1 MLILTEF
8 TINRYFSANLM
19 EQLLLN
25 IELPVQK
32 TFDNFIVGNNKEC
45 LDSLKQFILPN
56 NDIFFIYLWGEEG
69 SGKSHIAEAIKKNN
83 ISIIEDIDQANEI
96 EQIKIFNLYNE
107 HKSSKRKLLVTG
119 NNNPKKMML
128 RDDLSSR
135 LSWGLV
141 YKLNLLQDTEK
152 KLALNQYSK
161 DKGINLK
168 NEIIE
173 YLLRHFKR
181 DLPSLLATIDA
192 LDRWSL
198 KTKRPITIPLLKDMI
213 QKDIFS

>member
-1 MLILTEF
+1 
-8 TINRYFSANLM
+8 M

-45 LDSLKQFILPN
+45 FDSLKNFILPN
-56 NDIFFIYLWGEEG
+56 NNIFFIYLWGEEG
-69 SGKSHIAEAIKKNN
+69 SGKSHLAEAIQKNN
-83 ISIIEDIDQANEI
+83 ISIIEDIDQANEK
-96 EQIKIFNLYNE
+96 EQIRIFNLYNE
-107 HKSSKRKLLVTG
+107 HKSSQKKLLVTG
-119 NNNPKKMML
+119 SNNPNKMML

-141 YKLNLLQDTEK
+141 YKLNLLKDKDK

-161 DKGINLK
+161 DRGINLK
-168 NEIIE
+168 KEIVE

-181 DLPSLLATIDA
+181 DLPSLLATLEA

-198 KTKRPITIPLLKDMI
+198 KTKRPITIPLLKDMN
-213 QKDIFS
+213 QKDLFQ

>member
-1 MLILTEF
+1 
-8 TINRYFSANLM
+8 M

-45 LDSLKQFILPN
+45 FDSLKNFILPN
-56 NDIFFIYLWGEEG
+56 NNIFFIYLWGEEG
-69 SGKSHIAEAIKKNN
+69 SGKSHLAEAIQKNN

-141 YKLNLLQDTEK
+141 YKLNLLQDKEK